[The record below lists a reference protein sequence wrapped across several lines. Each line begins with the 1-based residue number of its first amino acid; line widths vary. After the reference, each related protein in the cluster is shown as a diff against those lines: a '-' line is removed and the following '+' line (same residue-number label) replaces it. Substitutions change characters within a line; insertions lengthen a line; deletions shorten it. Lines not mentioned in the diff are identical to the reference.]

1 LPYNIS
7 IDIKK
12 QELNMI
18 NYDANE
24 IKMIVTRAKQA
35 AYEAA
40 SDYLVEKL
48 DGKDNYPCGF
58 AWVNIHGIKG
68 NTKLGR
74 AMKQAGV
81 KQDYTKAFQI
91 YNPSGVNVQNVD
103 VKEAGAEA
111 AAKVFESFGFKAYA
125 GSRLD

>member
-1 LPYNIS
+1 MNLEYDVNELKTIV
-7 IDIKK
+7 DQAKK
-12 QELNMI
+12 
-18 NYDANE
+18 
-24 IKMIVTRAKQA
+24 A

-40 SDYLVEKL
+40 SDYFMEKL

-58 AWVNIHGIKG
+58 AWVKIHGIKG

-74 AMKQAGV
+74 AMKQAGIE
-81 KQDYTKAFQI
+81 QDYTKAFQI

-103 VKEAGAEA
+103 VKEVGAMA
-111 AAKVFESFGFKAYA
+111 AANVFESFGFKAYA

>member
-1 LPYNIS
+1 MEYTI
-7 IDIKK
+7 
-12 QELNMI
+12 
-18 NYDANE
+18 NE
-24 IKMIVTRAKQA
+24 IKDIVTKAKKA

-40 SDYLVEKL
+40 GDYLVEKL

-58 AWVNIHGIKG
+58 AWVNIHGVKG

-74 AMKQAGV
+74 NMKAAGIE
-81 KQDYTKAFQI
+81 QDYTKAFQI
-91 YNPSGVNVQNVD
+91 WNPANINVQNVD
-103 VKEAGAEA
+103 VKEAGASA

>member
-1 LPYNIS
+1 
-7 IDIKK
+7 
-12 QELNMI
+12 MI

-103 VKEAGAEA
+103 VKEVGAMA
-111 AAKVFESFGFKAYA
+111 AANVFESFGFKAYA

>member
-1 LPYNIS
+1 MFLTDEIHNEAVQNAAQATQHY
-7 IDIKK
+7 IDTAG
-12 QELNMI
+12 EHPLN
-18 NYDANE
+18 
-24 IKMIVTRAKQA
+24 
-35 AYEAA
+35 
-40 SDYLVEKL
+40 
-48 DGKDNYPCGF
+48 CGF
-58 AWVNIHGIKG
+58 AWVQTFVKG

-74 AMKQAGV
+74 AMKAAGIE
-81 KQDYTKAFQI
+81 KSYTGSHQI

>member
-1 LPYNIS
+1 MNLDYDVNELKTIVAQA
-7 IDIKK
+7 KK
-12 QELNMI
+12 
-18 NYDANE
+18 
-24 IKMIVTRAKQA
+24 A

-74 AMKQAGV
+74 AMKAAGIE
-81 KQDYTKAFQI
+81 KSYSGSHQI
-91 YNPSGVNVQNVD
+91 WNPAGINVQNVD

-111 AAKVFESFGFKAYA
+111 AADVFESFGFKAYA

>member
-1 LPYNIS
+1 
-7 IDIKK
+7 
-12 QELNMI
+12 MI

-48 DGKDNYPCGF
+48 DGKDNYPRGF
-58 AWVNIHGIKG
+58 AWVNIYGIKG

-111 AAKVFESFGFKAYA
+111 AADVFTRYGFKAYA